1 MEGNIVIKTICEV
14 IGNSR
19 RDFMC
24 GEYTVEQDKVGIK
37 RETRGGVYGIAVK
50 LNEGED
56 PQEFYDKIFKG
67 GNAYDLTKKKRKWE
81 TIGEGYYP
89 LYWGKDINLGFRLYE
104 HATGA
109 ESSASARLAARGLY
123 GHSVIYGAVF
133 CENKEK
139 CEGDLREKY
148 PDILKSYKIK
158 K

>member
-1 MEGNIVIKTICEV
+1 MEGNIVIKTIYEV
-14 IGNSR
+14 IGDAR

-24 GEYTVEQDKVGIK
+24 GEYTVEQGKVGIK

-56 PQEFYDKIFKG
+56 PQEFYNKISQNGNMKDLG
-67 GNAYDLTKKKRKWE
+67 GKPWTQ
-81 TIGEGYYP
+81 IGEGYYP

-109 ESSASARLAARGLY
+109 ESSASARLAVRGLY

-133 CENKEK
+133 CANKEK
-139 CEGDLREKY
+139 YEKVLQGKY